1 MRVLGHARSVALRR
15 EVLVGRLFGRL
26 DLVTTIDAVLVAWSW
41 FGSIQACLVIVSL
54 IGHVENWL
62 FAEQDANNRRV
73 VAYLNQVLALRLCH
87 ERLEL
92 RCSKGINETGFRNNK
107 KQDLGAC
114 KNRKLISLV
123 VNKVSDS
130 FIRRFIATSVSV
142 DGGVN
147 AGALRACFDATEDQ
161 RTAQNCPEHQ
171 FAANLVVKSR

>member
-114 KNRKLISLV
+114 KNRKLISLLHDSSLALGKCDVSARLVADELDLNLATLATALLVIIV
-123 VNKVSDS
+123 V
-130 FIRRFIATSVSV
+130 
-142 DGGVN
+142 
-147 AGALRACFDATEDQ
+147 
-161 RTAQNCPEHQ
+161 
-171 FAANLVVKSR
+171 VVAS